1 MANFRYKAMT
11 GSGAMISGVIEAPS
25 HAFVIQH
32 LRAQGHYPVS
42 ASEGG
47 TDDLFAFL
55 KKALP
60 FTGKPSLRSL
70 SLVTRELASLLQ
82 AGLELDRALSILVG
96 LEDMGPLRESFLAIR
111 ARVRDGA
118 SLADALSADSN
129 FPRFYVSM
137 VRAGELG
144 GSLEHTLAKLAD
156 YIARSVAIR
165 EAVAS
170 ALVYPI
176 NLLMTASVSIVII
189 LMFVLPEFE
198 PLFADA
204 GKALPLSTRIIMG
217 AGAFLRG
224 YWWLLAAMTAGFAL
238 WFQTVL
244 KDPKKKLRL
253 DAFLLRLPIFG
264 SLLTAIETERLSRTL
279 GTLVANG
286 VPLPAALA
294 IAKDTLRNSVM
305 AEAVSTTASSLREG
319 EGLAARLAQ
328 TKVFSPVT
336 LDLIRVGEETGK
348 LDEMLLRQA
357 DLDEQRIRHM
367 VDRLIALLVPVLT
380 LFLGVVVAGLIA
392 SMMTAILSVNDL
404 ALQ

>member
-11 GSGAMISGVIEAPS
+11 GSGAMISGVLEAPS

-42 ASEGG
+42 ASEGR
-47 TDDLFAFL
+47 TDDLLTLA

-60 FTGKPSLRSL
+60 FAGKPSLRSL

-82 AGLELDRALSILVG
+82 AGLELDRALGILIG
-96 LEDMGPLRESFLAIR
+96 LEDIGTLRESFLATR

-156 YIARSVAIR
+156 YIGRSVAIR

-176 NLLMTASVSIVII
+176 ILLMTAGASIIII

-224 YWWLLAAMTAGFAL
+224 YWWLLAAMTAGFAF

-305 AEAVSTTASSLREG
+305 VDAVSTTASSLREG

>member
-11 GSGAMISGVIEAPS
+11 GSGAMISGVLEAPS

-42 ASEGG
+42 ASEGR
-47 TDDLFAFL
+47 TDDLLTLA

-82 AGLELDRALSILVG
+82 AGLELDRALGILIG
-96 LEDMGPLRESFLAIR
+96 LEDIGALRESFLAIR

-176 NLLMTASVSIVII
+176 ILLMTAGVSIIII

-238 WFQTVL
+238 WCHTVL

-305 AEAVSTTASSLREG
+305 VDAVSTTASSLREG

-328 TKVFSPVT
+328 TKVFSPVI

>member
-11 GSGAMISGVIEAPS
+11 VSGAMISGAIEAPS
-25 HAFVIQH
+25 EAFVIQH

-42 ASEGG
+42 ASVGAN
-47 TDDLFAFL
+47 DDLLAAL
-55 KKALP
+55 KRVLRISSR
-60 FTGKPSLRSL
+60 PSLRSL
-70 SLVTRELASLLQ
+70 GIVTQELASLLQ

-96 LEDMGPLRESFLAIR
+96 LEDIGALRESFLAVR

-118 SLADALSADSN
+118 SLADALSADAN
-129 FPRFYVSM
+129 FPHFYVSM

-144 GSLEHTLAKLAD
+144 GALEQALAKLAD
-156 YIARSVAIR
+156 YVARSVAIR
-165 EAVAS
+165 EAIAS

-176 NLLMTASVSIVII
+176 ILLMTAGVSIIII
-189 LMFVLPEFE
+189 LVFVLPEFE
-198 PLFADA
+198 PLFAGA
-204 GKALPLSTRIIMG
+204 GKALPLPTRIVMG
-217 AGAFLRG
+217 VGGFLRG
-224 YWWLLAAMTAGFAL
+224 YWWLLVATFAGLGLWLRAA
-238 WFQTVL
+238 L
-244 KDPKKKLRL
+244 KNPVTRLRL

-305 AEAVSTTASSLREG
+305 ADAVGRTASSLREG

-328 TKVFSPVT
+328 TRVFSPVT

-348 LDEMLLRQA
+348 LDEMLLRHA
-357 DLDEQRIRHM
+357 DLDEQRIRHT
-367 VDRLIALLVPVLT
+367 VDRLIALLVPALTIVL
-380 LFLGVVVAGLIA
+380 GMIVAGLIA
-392 SMMTAILSVNDL
+392 SMMVAILSVNDL